1 MEIKTE
7 SYSTPSRIFN
17 SWIFWRQLSMKK
29 LVRRKASGIEARI
42 KPLEEVQSPVTML
55 AYGQSG
61 TGKTVF
67 GATFPKPLLLIDI
80 REKGAESIMDIKGI
94 DLAPVEHWDELDEVY
109 WILKNGSKYKS
120 VVLDQLTAAQAM
132 GMSKLREQKGM
143 KPSEPFS
150 QRGWGQLSG
159 MMQEMIYNYR
169 ELYTEGYNVLFNAHE
184 RQREPQEEDDER
196 IAPSVGSNL
205 MQSVASFLNGAVSVI
220 GNTFIR
226 EKFDKK
232 AKTSDVQYCMRVGPH
247 AYYRAKIRR
256 PVSAGPVPGVLVNP
270 TFEKILAIQRGESF
284 TRKIVKR

>member
-1 MEIKTE
+1 
-7 SYSTPSRIFN
+7 
-17 SWIFWRQLSMKK
+17 MKK
-29 LVRRKASGIEARI
+29 LVRRNKGIVARI
-42 KPLEEVQSPVTML
+42 KALEEVDSPVTML

-67 GATFPKPLLLIDI
+67 GASFPKPLLLIDI
-80 REKGAESIMDIKGI
+80 REKGIESIMDVKGI
-94 DLAPVEHWDELDEVY
+94 DLASVENWDELDELY
-109 WILKNGSKYKS
+109 WLLKDGSKYKS
-120 VVLDQLTAAQAM
+120 IVLDQLTAAQAM
-132 GMSKLREQKGM
+132 GMSKLREQKSM

-169 ELYTEGYNVLFNAHE
+169 ELYTKGYNILFNAHE

-196 IAPSVGSNL
+196 ITPSVGSNL

-232 AKTSDVQYCMRVGPH
+232 AKTSEVQYCMRVGPH

-256 PVSAGPVPGVLVNP
+256 PVSAGPVPGVIVNP
-270 TFEKILAIQRGESF
+270 TFDKILAIQKGT
-284 TRKIVKR
+284 TRKVKLRRK